1 MTMMRFN
8 PNSELSDLFENLFG
22 NSQREEMSHRKYE
35 CAPSTNIIEN
45 KDGFEL
51 HMAVPGF
58 QKKDVKINLE
68 KNVLTITSE
77 KEAEKQ
83 TDDVRFTRREF
94 VYGTFSR
101 SFTLPDT
108 IDVDNINADFKNG
121 ILKVTLPKMEEVKIR
136 KEIKIT

>member
-1 MTMMRFN
+1 MTMMRWN

-22 NSQREEMSHRKYE
+22 NNPREEMKQRNYE

-51 HMAVPGF
+51 QMAVPGF
-58 QKKDVKINLE
+58 QKKDVKISLE

-83 TDDVRFTRREF
+83 TDDVKFARREF

-108 IDVDNINADFKNG
+108 IDVENIKADFKDG
-121 ILKVTLPKMEEVKIR
+121 ILKVSLPKMEEVKIS
-136 KEIKIT
+136 KEIKIA